1 VVCWKFF
8 RTREDRFS
16 LYCIQ
21 YHMVKR
27 VAFNVAGWFLL
38 LLGIL
43 GLFLPVL
50 PGVLLMVIALSIL
63 SLEYAWARRW
73 MTTLLHR
80 FPAAEKKLQVFL
92 ARHKKPT
99 SADASA

>member
-1 VVCWKFF
+1 
-8 RTREDRFS
+8 
-16 LYCIQ
+16 
-21 YHMVKR
+21 MVKR

-50 PGVLLMVIALSIL
+50 PGVLLMAIALSIL